1 MMQIIASGFRSLRV
15 NGGMTFCRLWFLYI
29 YIDNSVVVV
38 YSGGAFDRRWNH
50 VPAQVSHSHS
60 RSANCQAAK
69 REEIH
74 GAANR
79 AGQSL
84 VAAEQAEFR
93 WMRGRGR

>member
-1 MMQIIASGFRSLRV
+1 MMQISASGFRFLRV
-15 NGGMTFCRLWFLYI
+15 KGGMTFCRLWFLYI
-29 YIDNSVVVV
+29 YLDNSVVVV
-38 YSGGAFDRRWNH
+38 YSEESFERRWNN
-50 VPAQVSHSHS
+50 VAPQVSHSHS

-69 REEIH
+69 REEIQR
-74 GAANR
+74 AANR